1 MTELYRFTSGGAK
14 ALVSREF
21 LTTDATYEDARLEE
35 FRTETSYEADLDALG
50 QVLDWV
56 MDDDSPFE
64 PGDSDLDAAVAPA
77 VRRCIDIP
85 RRAAG
90 DSRIWNYLAVGW
102 RPDYVRYRWPP
113 DTGDRTLQSMRDKF
127 TKSVKDLYAPAFGRL
142 WFMAEFTRNRGDY
155 GPIEVVLRH
164 QYAANRLFDRTDIR
178 RSEVLKGLSRVVA
191 EVPEEDFIGDDAIVE
206 DVAMAVSHDISSI
219 SVEAI
224 KADGMEILI
233 RQHYDRVRDEG
244 AD

>member
-14 ALVSREF
+14 TLVTREF
-21 LTTDATYEDARLEE
+21 AMNDVSYDDTRLGE
-35 FRTETSYEADLDALG
+35 FRTKTGYEADLNRLG
-50 QVLDWV
+50 QVLDCV
-56 MDDDSPFE
+56 MAEESPFE

-77 VRRCIDIP
+77 VRRCLDIP

-113 DTGDRTLQSMRDKF
+113 KTSNRSIESMKDKF

-142 WFMAEFTRNRGDY
+142 WFMAEFTKNGDDY
-155 GPIEVVLRH
+155 GPTETILKN

-178 RSEVLKGLSRVVA
+178 RSEVLKGLSRVVQS
-191 EVPEEDFIGDDAIVE
+191 VPEEDFIGNSEVFE
-206 DVAMAVSHDISSI
+206 EVTLAVSHDITSI
-219 SVEAI
+219 SVESI
-224 KADGMEILI
+224 EADGMEHIVKK
-233 RQHYDRVRDEG
+233 HYQRITQKVD
-244 AD
+244 